1 MLSRSLRFGVPVA
14 LLAFAG
20 TFVACATSPKNDN
33 VFGGTSGDGL
43 SGSGSGAGAGS
54 SSGAGLGGSSGTN
67 SGVLSG
73 SLPSSGS
80 PSGMDGAARPAR
92 CDANGMNCS
101 CFNVASLGYGGH
113 TGSQLGMGGTD
124 NTEDFI
130 NYLNAQS
137 SALFAQVGC
146 GTDIGCTNPDKPN
159 FADGSFLPNY
169 DVLIFQWMAG
179 SLTPV
184 MSSAG
189 TTEGYQGANYWNF
202 SQDELNA
209 LKAWVM
215 AGGGVIILSGYDY
228 SSDELTPTNQVLTA
242 LTDLSYTATDTYGMT
257 ETGNAE
263 YCLGDSDP
271 VTGWAAAPDKLGAN
285 ITAVGAFHGR
295 TIQVPTGSKAVVDCQ
310 DNTFGVCAVH
320 EDVGNGHVYVYTDEW
335 VTYTSQWNPPT
346 QPATYCSLDGS
357 TANGDF
363 PAVEAAYQVPQ
374 FWANAISYAAQAT
387 MCQFTITG
395 TMPPPR

>member
-1 MLSRSLRFGVPVA
+1 
-14 LLAFAG
+14 
-20 TFVACATSPKNDN
+20 
-33 VFGGTSGDGL
+33 
-43 SGSGSGAGAGS
+43 
-54 SSGAGLGGSSGTN
+54 
-67 SGVLSG
+67 
-73 SLPSSGS
+73 
-80 PSGMDGAARPAR
+80 MDGAARPAR
-92 CDANGMNCS
+92 CDANGNCS

-124 NTEDFI
+124 NTQAFV

-146 GTDIGCTNPDKPN
+146 GTDIGCTSPNKPN
-159 FADGSFLPNY
+159 FADSSFLPNY

-184 MSSAG
+184 TSSAG
-189 TTEGYQGANYWNF
+189 TTEGYQGANYWTF
-202 SQDELNA
+202 SQTELDA
-209 LKAWVM
+209 LKVWVL

-263 YCLGDSDP
+263 FCLGDSDP
-271 VTGWAAAPDKLGAN
+271 VTGWAPAPDKLGAN

-295 TIQVPTGSKAVVDCQ
+295 TIQVPNGSTAVVDCQ

-363 PAVEAAYQVPQ
+363 PAVESAYQVPQ

-387 MCQFTITG
+387 MCQFTIVG
-395 TMPPPR
+395 TIPPPR

>member
-1 MLSRSLRFGVPVA
+1 
-14 LLAFAG
+14 
-20 TFVACATSPKNDN
+20 
-33 VFGGTSGDGL
+33 VFGGSSGDSFSGTS
-43 SGSGSGAGAGS
+43 SGSGSGGVAGS
-54 SSGAGLGGSSGTN
+54 SGTESLGGSSG
-67 SGVLSG
+67 SGSIGGALSG
-73 SLPSSGS
+73 ST
-80 PSGMDGAARPAR
+80 SGMDGAARPPR
-92 CDANGMNCS
+92 CDASGQNCS

-124 NTEDFI
+124 NTEAFV

-146 GTDIGCTNPDKPN
+146 GTDIGCTSPDKPN
-159 FADGSFLPNY
+159 FADASFLPNY

-189 TTEGYQGANYWNF
+189 TTEGYQGANYWSF
-202 SQDELNA
+202 SQAELDA

-228 SSDELTPTNQVLTA
+228 SSNELMPTNQVLTA

-295 TIQVPTGSKAVVDCQ
+295 TIQVPTGSTAVVDCQ
-310 DNTFGVCAVH
+310 DNTYGVCAVH

-395 TMPPPR
+395 TIPPPR